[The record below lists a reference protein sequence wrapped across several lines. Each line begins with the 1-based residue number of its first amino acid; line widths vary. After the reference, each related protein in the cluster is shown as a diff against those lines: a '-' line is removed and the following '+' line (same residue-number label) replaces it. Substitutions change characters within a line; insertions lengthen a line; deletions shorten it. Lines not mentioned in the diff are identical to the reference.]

1 MLDTRRVTSPTATR
15 RYGLALLAYL
25 LAAAMMGTTLP
36 TPIYALYAES
46 MHFDVLTTT
55 VIFSTYA
62 VGVLTALLV
71 FGRWSDAIGRR
82 PMLLAAVGFAVASA
96 VVFLFADTVPILL
109 IGRLLSGFSAGI
121 ATGTATAA
129 IVEAAPES
137 RREFAAVV
145 ATIANIGG
153 LSLGPVVAGLLV
165 QYAPHPLILPF
176 VVHIA
181 AMLVAAVA
189 VLLVPE
195 TSSRSGRIGLQRL
208 SIPPV
213 VRPVFIT
220 AATAAFAGFTVTGLF
235 MAVAPSFLSTVI
247 GIGNH
252 AVAGLVASTIFV
264 ASAIAQICA
273 RRTNAQRA
281 VAVGC
286 GILVLDMATLALA
299 LHFSSLPTLI
309 AAAVI
314 AGIGQGISFSR
325 GLAAVVE
332 GTPAERRAEVSSTYF
347 VVAYVAISLPV
358 VGAGVAAEHWGLR
371 TAGITFAIAVAVL
384 SALCLAAILWQERVG
399 RRVPAAN

>member
-25 LAAAMMGTTLP
+25 FAAAMMGTTLP
-36 TPIYALYAES
+36 TPIYALYAER

-96 VVFLFADTVPILL
+96 VVFLFADTVPVLL

-195 TSSRSGRIGLQRL
+195 TASRSGRIGLQRL

-264 ASAIAQICA
+264 ASAIAQVCA
-273 RRTNAQRA
+273 RRANAQRA

-286 GILVLDMATLALA
+286 GILVLGMATLALA
-299 LHFSSLPTLI
+299 LRFSSLPTLI

-384 SALCLAAILWQERVG
+384 SALCLVAILWQERAG
-399 RRVPAAN
+399 RRVPVTN